1 METALAIV
9 QLLVPPPR
17 SIALFLWGS
26 CSLPLE
32 TVRAFHRG
40 GMETNCLQV
49 GPGGEVFPPELVR
62 STHKPLL

>member
-17 SIALFLWGS
+17 SRALFLWGS

-40 GMETNCLQV
+40 GNGDKLSPSWTR
-49 GPGGEVFPPELVR
+49 GGKSSLP
-62 STHKPLL
+62 